1 MSTTIS
7 ATAGASAGVARR
19 AARPSFPGMYGG
31 ELFKIAHLRV
41 TWIMAVLFAGLIA
54 APQLIFLAAPRSK
67 DLIHA
72 DPFGLLNTMMEV
84 DLSLVRIFAGV
95 FLLILAAYVVG
106 LEYQQGTIR
115 VLLGRGVARL
125 QLLGAKGLALLSV
138 AVALLVGGLL
148 IEAMMGLI
156 VVASLAGNLN
166 PLQSLT
172 SQFWSDAWLY
182 LVSVM
187 ISMGV
192 TLLLAVAVTVV
203 GRSLAFGLGVGLGWF
218 AADNLGVVVMFLAY
232 RFTGNDFWR
241 QITGYFLGPIL
252 NNLPAV
258 LVPARV
264 MTVQTE
270 KGLVTMLRSADTVGA
285 APLANIDAT
294 HSLVVI
300 GIYAAV
306 FAAVAIALTWRRDV
320 LE

>member
-1 MSTTIS
+1 M
-7 ATAGASAGVARR
+7 V
-19 AARPSFPGMYGG
+19 GG
-31 ELFKIAHLRV
+31 ELFKITRLRV
-41 TWIMAVLFAGLIA
+41 TWVMAILFAGLITG
-54 APQLIFLAAPRSK
+54 PQLIFLAAPRSK
-67 DLIHA
+67 DQIHA
-72 DPFGLLNTMMEV
+72 DPLGLLYTMMEV
-84 DLSLVRIFAGV
+84 DLSLIRIFAGI

-125 QLLGAKGLALLSV
+125 QLLGAKALALLGV
-138 AVALLVGGLL
+138 AVALLLGGLL
-148 IEAMMGLI
+148 IEALMGLI
-156 VVASLAGNLN
+156 VVAGLAGNLT

-187 ISMGV
+187 ISTGV
-192 TLLLAVAVTVV
+192 TLLLGVAVTVV

-218 AADNLGVVVMFLAY
+218 AADNLGVLIMFIAY

-241 QITGYFLGPIL
+241 QVTGYFLGPIL
-252 NNLPAV
+252 NDLPA
-258 LVPARV
+258 LIVPSHT

-270 KGLVTMLRSADTVGA
+270 KGLVTMLRSADTVGS

-294 HSLVVI
+294 HALVVI
-300 GIYAAV
+300 GIYAVV
-306 FAAVAIALTWRRDV
+306 FAAVAIVLTWRRDV